1 MDLIL
6 IVLVLFLL
14 FGGAAIGDI
23 GGGDNSGLVLASLR
37 QTEPPMT
44 E

>member
-23 GGGDNSGLVLASLR
+23 GGGDKNGLYLQASVAPSHL
-37 QTEPPMT
+37 
-44 E
+44 

>member
-1 MDLIL
+1 MELIL

-23 GGGDNSGLVLASLR
+23 GAGDKNGLYLLASVAPSHL
-37 QTEPPMT
+37 
-44 E
+44 